1 MKRRSMLALA
11 AASLVVFSLCA
22 APMQVNAQSAAG
34 WPAKQVRIITPF
46 PAGAGPEAVM
56 RMVAEK
62 LGKLWGKPVIV
73 ENRPG
78 GNGFIAIGAFKQGDK
93 EGYDLIQLDNVHLSA
108 YPHLFK
114 KLPYD
119 PKADFEPLVPLFKAA
134 FFFAVPTGSSYKS
147 VGDLIADAKAHP
159 GKLNYGSWSV
169 GNPVHLGS
177 ELFEATTGTQME
189 HVIYK
194 ETSQLYTGVA
204 NGELAFALGSYGTS
218 GALQRA
224 GRIRYLAVAGPKR
237 LSAYPDVP
245 TVGESGG
252 PKDLNVIGWTTL
264 AAPKGINPAVAE
276 KIRRDVEKVLAE
288 PDVAQRYATFGY
300 EVFPATKEQF
310 NAYIASEST
319 RFADVIKKANI
330 SIE

>member
-1 MKRRSMLALA
+1 MKRRPFLALA
-11 AASLVVFSLCA
+11 AAGVATLSLCGA
-22 APMQVNAQSAAG
+22 SSSAMAQSAAD
-34 WPAKQVRIITPF
+34 WPAKPVRILTPF

-78 GNGFIAIGAFKQGDK
+78 ANGFIAIGAFKQGDK
-93 EGYDLIQLDNVHLSA
+93 EGYDLIQIDNVHLSA

-119 PKADFEPLVPLFKAA
+119 AKVDFEPVAPLFKAA
-134 FFFAVPTGSSYKS
+134 FFFAVPTSSPYKT
-147 VGDLIADAKAHP
+147 VGDLIADAKAKP

-177 ELFEATTGTQME
+177 ELFEWMTGTQME

-224 GRIRYLAVAGPKR
+224 GRIRYLAVAAPKR
-237 LSAYPDVP
+237 LPAYPDVP

-252 PKDLNVIGWTTL
+252 PADFNVVGWTAL
-264 AAPKGINPAVAE
+264 AAPKGLSPAVVE
-276 KIRRDVEKVLAE
+276 KIRHDLEKVLAE
-288 PDVAQRYATFGY
+288 PDIAQRYATFGY
-300 EVFPATKEQF
+300 ESFPATKDQF
-310 NAYIASEST
+310 NAYIASESA
-319 RFADVIKKANI
+319 RFADVIKKAKI
-330 SIE
+330 SLD